1 MRGAKETLGR
11 MTSVVHSDWSTRLI
25 ASSCVYEEGEGM
37 HFKSSLNMALNSEV
51 TVNETASA
59 KTLSAS

>member
-1 MRGAKETLGR
+1 
-11 MTSVVHSDWSTRLI
+11 MTSVVHSVWSARLI

-37 HFKSSLNMALNSEV
+37 HFKSSLNMAFNSEV